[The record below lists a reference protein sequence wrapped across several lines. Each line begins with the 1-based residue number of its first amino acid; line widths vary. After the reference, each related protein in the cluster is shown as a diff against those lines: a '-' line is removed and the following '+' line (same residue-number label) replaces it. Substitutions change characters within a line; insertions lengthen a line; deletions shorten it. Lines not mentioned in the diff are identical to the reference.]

1 MFNHTFTPYM
11 DGDLNNLVP
20 QVRRDILRMVH
31 TVNSGHPGGSL
42 GCVEFFVTLY
52 KRVLKVDDNS
62 NSNDMFILS
71 NGHISPVYYSTLA
84 RSGYFKVE
92 ELDSFRKI
100 DSRLQGHPTNHDN
113 LPGINISSGSLGQGV
128 SVGLGIALSK
138 KLNNDDSLVYVLT
151 GDGELQEGQNW
162 EAFMFAAAKK
172 VDNIIVT
179 VDYNGQQI
187 DGSTKD
193 VLDIGD
199 LKSKFESFGWKVLE
213 LENGNSLDEVYST
226 LSLAKENSK
235 KGKPIVILMKTVM
248 GNGVDF
254 MMHTHEWH
262 GKAPNDE
269 QLKVALNQNPETLG
283 DY

>member
-1 MFNHTFTPYM
+1 MYNPTFTKM
-11 DGDLNNLVP
+11 MEDLNKLVT

-31 TVNSGHPGGSL
+31 AVNSGHPGGSL

-52 KRVLKVDDNS
+52 KRILNQSDSESKDL
-62 NSNDMFILS
+62 FILS
-71 NGHISPVYYSTLA
+71 NGHISPVLYSILA
-84 RSGYFKVE
+84 RTGHFDLD
-92 ELDSFRKI
+92 ELSTFRKI

-113 LPGINISSGSLGQGV
+113 LPGINISSGSLGQGL
-128 SVGLGIALSK
+128 SVGIGIGLSK
-138 KLNNDDSLVYVLT
+138 KLNNDKSLVYVLT

-162 EAFMFAAAKK
+162 EALMFGAAKE

-179 VDYNGQQI
+179 VDFNGQQI

-199 LKSKFESFGWKVLE
+199 LDKKLESFGWRVLKI
-213 LENGNSLDEVYST
+213 ENGNSLNEVFEVI
-226 LSLAKENSK
+226 SLAKK
-235 KGKPIVILMKTVM
+235 KTGKGKPVIIIMKTVM

-254 MMHTHEWH
+254 MMHTHNWH
-262 GKAPNDE
+262 GVAPNDE
-269 QLKVALNQNPETLG
+269 QLEIALSQNPETLG

>member
-1 MFNHTFTPYM
+1 MYNPTFTKM
-11 DGDLNNLVP
+11 MEDLNKLVT

-31 TVNSGHPGGSL
+31 AVNSGHPGGSL

-52 KRVLKVDDNS
+52 KRILNQSDSKSKDL
-62 NSNDMFILS
+62 FILS
-71 NGHISPVYYSTLA
+71 NGHISPVLYSILA
-84 RSGYFKVE
+84 RTGHFDLD
-92 ELDSFRKI
+92 ELSTFRKI

-113 LPGINISSGSLGQGV
+113 LPGINISSGSLGQGL
-128 SVGLGIALSK
+128 SVGIGIGLSK
-138 KLNNDDSLVYVLT
+138 KLNNDKSLVYVLT

-162 EAFMFAAAKK
+162 EALMFGAAKE

-179 VDYNGQQI
+179 VDFNGQQI

-199 LKSKFESFGWKVLE
+199 LDKKLESFGWEVLKI
-213 LENGNSLDEVYST
+213 ENGNSLNEVFEVI
-226 LSLAKENSK
+226 SLAKK
-235 KGKPIVILMKTVM
+235 KTGKGKPVIIIMKTVM

-254 MMHTHEWH
+254 MMHTHNWH
-262 GKAPNDE
+262 GVAPNDE
-269 QLKVALNQNPETLG
+269 QLEIALSQNPQTLG

>member
-1 MFNHTFTPYM
+1 MSKH
-11 DGDLNNLVP
+11 LENLVI
-20 QVRRDILRMVH
+20 QTRRDILRMVH
-31 TVNSGHPGGSL
+31 AVNSGHPGGSL

-52 KRVLKVDDNS
+52 NRIMKHDGDKNS
-62 NSNDMFILS
+62 KDMFILS

-84 RSGYFKVE
+84 RSGYFDIK
-92 ELDSFRKI
+92 ELDTFRRI
-100 DSRLQGHPTNHDN
+100 NSRLQGHPTNHDN
-113 LPGINISSGSLGQGV
+113 LPGVNISSGSLGQGL

-138 KLNNDDSLVYVLT
+138 KLNNDNSLVYVLT

-162 EAFMFAAAKK
+162 EAFMYASANK

-193 VLDIGD
+193 VLDIGN
-199 LKSKFESFGWKVLE
+199 LKLKLESFNWKVLE
-213 LENGNSLDEVYST
+213 IENGNSLDEVYQTMSE
-226 LSLAKENSK
+226 AKESSM
-235 KGKPIVILMKTVM
+235 KGKPIVILMKTIM

-254 MMHTHEWH
+254 MMHTHKWH
-262 GKAPNDE
+262 GVAPNDE
-269 QLKVALNQNPETLG
+269 QLEKALNQNPETLG

>member
-1 MFNHTFTPYM
+1 MSKS
-11 DGDLNNLVP
+11 LNNLVI
-20 QVRRDILRMVH
+20 QTRRDILRMVH
-31 TVNSGHPGGSL
+31 AVNSGHPGGSL

-52 KRVLKVDDNS
+52 NKIMQHGQDD

-84 RSGYFKVE
+84 RAGYFDLK
-92 ELDSFRKI
+92 ELGTFRKI
-100 DSRLQGHPTNHDN
+100 NSRLQGHPTNHDN
-113 LPGINISSGSLGQGV
+113 LPGVNISSGSLGQGL

-138 KLNNDDSLVYVLT
+138 KLNSDKSLVYVLT

-162 EAFMFAAAKK
+162 EALMYASANN

-199 LKSKFESFGWKVLE
+199 LKLKLEAFNWKVFE
-213 LENGNSLDEVYST
+213 IENGNSLDEVYEIMNNARKDSM
-226 LSLAKENSK
+226 
-235 KGKPIVILMKTVM
+235 KGKPIVILMKTIM

-254 MMHTHEWH
+254 MMHSHKWH
-262 GKAPNDE
+262 GIAPNDKE
-269 QLKVALNQNPETLG
+269 LKIALSQNPETLG

>member
-1 MFNHTFTPYM
+1 M
-11 DGDLNNLVP
+11 DVDLNKLVT

-52 KRVLKVDDNS
+52 KRVLKVDNNS
-62 NSNDMFILS
+62 DSNDMFILS

-84 RSGYFKVE
+84 RSGYFKVD
-92 ELDSFRKI
+92 ELDTFRKI

-213 LENGNSLDEVYST
+213 MENGNSLDEVYST

-235 KGKPIVILMKTVM
+235 KGEPIVILMKTVM

-269 QLKVALNQNPETLG
+269 QLEVALNQNPETLG

>member
-1 MFNHTFTPYM
+1 M
-11 DGDLNNLVP
+11 DVDLNKLVS

-62 NSNDMFILS
+62 DSNDMFILS

-269 QLKVALNQNPETLG
+269 QLKIALNQNPETLG

>member
-1 MFNHTFTPYM
+1 M

-31 TVNSGHPGGSL
+31 AVNSGHPGGSL

-62 NSNDMFILS
+62 DLNDMFILS

-226 LSLAKENSK
+226 LSLARENSK

>member
-1 MFNHTFTPYM
+1 MNE
-11 DGDLNNLVP
+11 DLEKLVP

-31 TVNSGHPGGSL
+31 AVNSGHPGGSL

-52 KRVLKVDDNS
+52 KRILEVENDINQK
-62 NSNDMFILS
+62 DMFILS

-84 RSGYFKVE
+84 RSGYFDLK
-92 ELDSFRKI
+92 ELDTFRKI
-100 DSRLQGHPTNHDN
+100 NSRLQGHPTNHDG

-128 SVGLGIALSK
+128 SVGLGLALSK
-138 KLNNDDSLVYVLT
+138 KLNNDSSLVYVLT

-162 EAFMFAAAKK
+162 EAFMYASANK
-172 VDNIIVT
+172 VDNIIIT

-187 DGSTKD
+187 DGSTED

-199 LKSKFESFGWKVLE
+199 LKEKFEAFGWKVLE
-213 LENGNSLDEVYST
+213 VEEGNSLDKVYET
-226 LSLAKENSK
+226 LSIAKENSK

-269 QLKVALNQNPETLG
+269 QLEIALNQNPVTLG

>member
-1 MFNHTFTPYM
+1 MSKN
-11 DGDLNNLVP
+11 LNNLVI
-20 QVRRDILRMVH
+20 QTRRDILRMVH
-31 TVNSGHPGGSL
+31 AVNSGHPGGSL

-52 KRVLKVDDNS
+52 NKIMQHGQDD

-84 RSGYFKVE
+84 RAGYFDLK
-92 ELDSFRKI
+92 ELSTFRKI
-100 DSRLQGHPTNHDN
+100 NSRLQGHPTNHDN
-113 LPGINISSGSLGQGV
+113 LPGVNISSGSLGQGL

-138 KLNNDDSLVYVLT
+138 KLNSDKSLVYVLT

-162 EAFMFAAAKK
+162 EALMYASANN

-199 LKSKFESFGWKVLE
+199 LKLKLEAFNWKVFE
-213 LENGNSLDEVYST
+213 IENGNSLDEVYEIMNNARKDSM
-226 LSLAKENSK
+226 
-235 KGKPIVILMKTVM
+235 KGKPIVILMKTIM

-254 MMHTHEWH
+254 MMNSHKWH
-262 GKAPNDE
+262 GIAPNDE
-269 QLKVALNQNPETLG
+269 ELKIALSQNPETLG

>member
-1 MFNHTFTPYM
+1 M
-11 DGDLNNLVP
+11 DGDLNNLVK

-52 KRVLKVDDNS
+52 QKVLKVDDKS
-62 NSNDMFILS
+62 DSNDMFILS

-269 QLKVALNQNPETLG
+269 QLKIALNQNPETLG

>member
-1 MFNHTFTPYM
+1 MYEE
-11 DGDLNNLVP
+11 LNKLVP

-31 TVNSGHPGGSL
+31 AVNSGHPGGSL
-42 GCVEFFVTLY
+42 GCVEYFVTLY
-52 KRVLKVDDNS
+52 KKILEVESNS
-62 NSNDMFILS
+62 NQNDMFILS

-84 RSGYFKVE
+84 RSGYFDIK
-92 ELDSFRKI
+92 ELDTFRKI
-100 DSRLQGHPTNHDN
+100 NSRLQGHPTNHDG

-138 KLNNDDSLVYVLT
+138 KLNNDPSLVYVLT

-162 EAFMFAAAKK
+162 EAFMYASANK

-187 DGSTKD
+187 DGSTDD

-199 LKSKFESFGWKVLE
+199 LKQKFESFGWKVIE
-213 LENGNSLDEVYST
+213 VEEGNSLDKIHEALT
-226 LSLAKENSK
+226 TAKENSK
-235 KGKPIVILMKTVM
+235 KEKPIVILMKTIM

-254 MMHTHEWH
+254 MMHTHKWH
-262 GKAPNDE
+262 GVAPNDD

>member
-1 MFNHTFTPYM
+1 MSKN
-11 DGDLNNLVP
+11 LNNLVI
-20 QVRRDILRMVH
+20 QTRRDILRMVH
-31 TVNSGHPGGSL
+31 AVNSGHPGGSL

-52 KRVLKVDDNS
+52 NKIMQHGQDD

-84 RSGYFKVE
+84 RAGYFDLK
-92 ELDSFRKI
+92 ELNTFRKI
-100 DSRLQGHPTNHDN
+100 NSRLQGHPTNHDN
-113 LPGINISSGSLGQGV
+113 LPGVNISSGSLGQGL

-138 KLNNDDSLVYVLT
+138 KLNSDKSLVYVLT

-162 EAFMFAAAKK
+162 EALMYASANN

-199 LKSKFESFGWKVLE
+199 LKLKLEAFNWKVFE
-213 LENGNSLDEVYST
+213 IENGNSLDEVYEIMNNARKDSM
-226 LSLAKENSK
+226 
-235 KGKPIVILMKTVM
+235 KGKPIVILMKTIM

-254 MMHTHEWH
+254 MMHSHKWH
-262 GKAPNDE
+262 GIAPNDE
-269 QLKVALNQNPETLG
+269 ELKIALSQNPETLG

>member
-1 MFNHTFTPYM
+1 M
-11 DGDLNNLVP
+11 DGDLNNLVS

-31 TVNSGHPGGSL
+31 AVNSGHPGGSL

-62 NSNDMFILS
+62 DSNDMFILS

-199 LKSKFESFGWKVLE
+199 LKSKFKSFGWKVLE
-213 LENGNSLDEVYST
+213 MENGNSLDEVYSI

-235 KGKPIVILMKTVM
+235 KGEPIVILMKTVM

-269 QLKVALNQNPETLG
+269 QLEVALNQNPETLG

>member
-1 MFNHTFTPYM
+1 MNE
-11 DGDLNNLVP
+11 DLVKLVP

-52 KRVLKVDDNS
+52 KRILEFENDS
-62 NSNDMFILS
+62 NQKDMFILS

-84 RSGYFKVE
+84 RSGYFDLK
-92 ELDSFRKI
+92 ELETFRKI
-100 DSRLQGHPTNHDN
+100 NSRLQGHPTNHDG

-128 SVGLGIALSK
+128 SVGLGLALSK
-138 KLNNDDSLVYVLT
+138 KLNNDPSLVYVLT

-162 EAFMFAAAKK
+162 EAFMYASANK

-187 DGSTKD
+187 DGSTED
-193 VLDIGD
+193 VLDIGN
-199 LKSKFESFGWKVLE
+199 LKQKFEAFGWKVLE
-213 LENGNSLDEVYST
+213 VEKGNSLDKVYEI
-226 LSLAKENSK
+226 LSIAKENSK

-262 GKAPNDE
+262 GKAPNDD
-269 QLKVALNQNPETLG
+269 QLKIALNQNPETLG

>member
-1 MFNHTFTPYM
+1 MSKS
-11 DGDLNNLVP
+11 LNNLVI
-20 QVRRDILRMVH
+20 QTRRDILRMVH
-31 TVNSGHPGGSL
+31 AVNSGHPGGSL

-52 KRVLKVDDNS
+52 NKIMQHGQDD

-84 RSGYFKVE
+84 RAGYFDLK
-92 ELDSFRKI
+92 ELSTFRKI
-100 DSRLQGHPTNHDN
+100 NSRLQGHPTNHDN
-113 LPGINISSGSLGQGV
+113 LPGVNISSGSLGQGL

-138 KLNNDDSLVYVLT
+138 KLNSDKSLVYVLT

-162 EAFMFAAAKK
+162 EALMYASANN

-199 LKSKFESFGWKVLE
+199 LKLKLEAFNWKVFE
-213 LENGNSLDEVYST
+213 IENGNSLDEVYEIMNNARKDSM
-226 LSLAKENSK
+226 
-235 KGKPIVILMKTVM
+235 KGKPIVILMKTIM

-254 MMHTHEWH
+254 MMNSHKWH
-262 GKAPNDE
+262 GIAPNDE
-269 QLKVALNQNPETLG
+269 ELKIALSQNPETLG

>member
-1 MFNHTFTPYM
+1 MSK
-11 DGDLNNLVP
+11 DLDNLVV
-20 QVRRDILRMVH
+20 QTRRDILRMVH
-31 TVNSGHPGGSL
+31 AVNSGHPGGSL

-52 KRVLKVDDNS
+52 NRIMKHDDENDS
-62 NSNDMFILS
+62 KDMFILS

-84 RSGYFKVE
+84 RSGYFDIK
-92 ELDSFRKI
+92 ELGTFRKI
-100 DSRLQGHPTNHDN
+100 NSRLQGHPTNHDD
-113 LPGINISSGSLGQGV
+113 LPGVNISSGSLGQGL

-138 KLNNDDSLVYVLT
+138 KLNNDNSLVYVLT

-162 EAFMFAAAKK
+162 EAFMFASANK

-193 VLDIGD
+193 VLDIGN
-199 LKSKFESFGWKVLE
+199 LKLKLESFNWKVLE
-213 LENGNSLDEVYST
+213 IENGNSLDEVYEIMSE
-226 LSLAKENSK
+226 AKKSSMN
-235 KGKPIVILMKTVM
+235 GNPIVILMKTIM

-254 MMHTHEWH
+254 MMHTHKWH
-262 GKAPNDE
+262 GIAPNDKE
-269 QLKVALNQNPETLG
+269 LEDALNQNPETLG

>member
-1 MFNHTFTPYM
+1 
-11 DGDLNNLVP
+11 
-20 QVRRDILRMVH
+20 MVH
-31 TVNSGHPGGSL
+31 AVNSGHPGGSL

-52 KRVLKVDDNS
+52 NKIMQHGQDD

-84 RSGYFKVE
+84 RAGYFDLK
-92 ELDSFRKI
+92 ELSTFRKI
-100 DSRLQGHPTNHDN
+100 NSRLQGHPTNHDN
-113 LPGINISSGSLGQGV
+113 LPGVNISSGSLGQGL

-138 KLNNDDSLVYVLT
+138 KLNSDKSLVYVLT

-162 EAFMFAAAKK
+162 EALMYASANN

-199 LKSKFESFGWKVLE
+199 LKLKLEAFNWKVFE
-213 LENGNSLDEVYST
+213 IENGNSLDEVYEIMNNARKDSM
-226 LSLAKENSK
+226 
-235 KGKPIVILMKTVM
+235 KGKPIVILMKTIM

-254 MMHTHEWH
+254 MMHSHKWH
-262 GKAPNDE
+262 GIAPNDE
-269 QLKVALNQNPETLG
+269 ELKIALSQNPETLG

>member
-1 MFNHTFTPYM
+1 MYNPTFTKM
-11 DGDLNNLVP
+11 IEDLERLVT

-31 TVNSGHPGGSL
+31 AVNSGHPGGSL

-52 KRVLKVDDNS
+52 KRILNQSDLKSKDL
-62 NSNDMFILS
+62 FILS
-71 NGHISPVYYSTLA
+71 NGHISPVLYSILA
-84 RSGYFKVE
+84 RTGHFDLD
-92 ELDSFRKI
+92 ELSTFRKI

-113 LPGINISSGSLGQGV
+113 LPGINISSGSLGQGL
-128 SVGLGIALSK
+128 SVGIGIGLSK
-138 KLNNDDSLVYVLT
+138 KLNGDKSLVYVLT

-162 EAFMFAAAKK
+162 EALMFGAAKK

-199 LKSKFESFGWKVLE
+199 LDKKLESFGWEVLKI
-213 LENGNSLDEVYST
+213 ENGNSLNEVFEVIS
-226 LSLAKENSK
+226 SAKEKTGN
-235 KGKPIVILMKTVM
+235 GKPVIIIMKTIM

-254 MMHTHEWH
+254 MMHTHNWH
-262 GKAPNDE
+262 GVAPNDE
-269 QLKVALNQNPETLG
+269 QLEVALNQNPETLG

>member
-1 MFNHTFTPYM
+1 ME
-11 DGDLNNLVP
+11 GDLNNLVP

-62 NSNDMFILS
+62 DSNDMFILS

-269 QLKVALNQNPETLG
+269 QLKIALNQNPETLG

>member
-1 MFNHTFTPYM
+1 MSKS
-11 DGDLNNLVP
+11 LNNLVI
-20 QVRRDILRMVH
+20 QTRRDILRMVH
-31 TVNSGHPGGSL
+31 AVNSGHPGGSL

-52 KRVLKVDDNS
+52 NKIMQHGQDD

-84 RSGYFKVE
+84 RAGYFDLK
-92 ELDSFRKI
+92 ELGTFRKI
-100 DSRLQGHPTNHDN
+100 NSRLQGHPTNHDN
-113 LPGINISSGSLGQGV
+113 LPGVNISSGSLGQGL

-138 KLNNDDSLVYVLT
+138 KLNNDRSLVFVLT

-162 EAFMFAAAKK
+162 EAFMFASAKNI
-172 VDNIIVT
+172 DNIIVT

-193 VLDIGD
+193 VLDIGN
-199 LKSKFESFGWKVLE
+199 LKGKLESFDWKVLE
-213 LENGNSLDEVYST
+213 IENGNSLNEVYEVLSEAKKNT
-226 LSLAKENSK
+226 L
-235 KGKPIVILMKTVM
+235 KGKPIAILMKTIM

-254 MMHTHEWH
+254 MMHTHKWH
-262 GKAPNDE
+262 GIAPNDE
-269 QLKVALNQNPETLG
+269 QLNNALNQNPETLG

>member
-1 MFNHTFTPYM
+1 MNE
-11 DGDLNNLVP
+11 DLVKLVP

-31 TVNSGHPGGSL
+31 AVNSGHPGGSL

-52 KRVLKVDDNS
+52 KRILEVENDS
-62 NSNDMFILS
+62 NQKDMFILS

-84 RSGYFKVE
+84 RSGYFDLK
-92 ELDSFRKI
+92 ELETFRKI
-100 DSRLQGHPTNHDN
+100 NSRLQGHPTNHDG

-128 SVGLGIALSK
+128 SVGLGLALSK
-138 KLNNDDSLVYVLT
+138 KLNNDHSLVYVLT

-162 EAFMFAAAKK
+162 EAFMYASANK

-187 DGSTKD
+187 DGSTED
-193 VLDIGD
+193 VLDIGN
-199 LKSKFESFGWKVLE
+199 LKQKFEAFGWKVLE
-213 LENGNSLDEVYST
+213 VEKGNSLDKVYEI
-226 LSLAKENSK
+226 LSIAKENSK

-262 GKAPNDE
+262 GKAPNDD
-269 QLKVALNQNPETLG
+269 QLKIALNQNPETLG

>member
-1 MFNHTFTPYM
+1 MSKH
-11 DGDLNNLVP
+11 LENLVI
-20 QVRRDILRMVH
+20 QTRRDILRMVH
-31 TVNSGHPGGSL
+31 AVNSGHPGGSL

-52 KRVLKVDDNS
+52 NRIMNFGDDS
-62 NSNDMFILS
+62 NSNDIFILS

-84 RSGYFKVE
+84 RSGYFDIK
-92 ELDSFRKI
+92 ELDTFRKI
-100 DSRLQGHPTNHDN
+100 NSRLQGHPTNHDN
-113 LPGINISSGSLGQGV
+113 LPGVNISSGSLGQGL

-138 KLNNDDSLVYVLT
+138 KLNNDTSIVYVLT

-162 EAFMFAAAKK
+162 EAFMYASANK

-193 VLDIGD
+193 VLDIGN
-199 LKSKFESFGWKVLE
+199 LKLKLESFNWKVLE
-213 LENGNSLDEVYST
+213 IKNGNSLDEVYEIMT
-226 LSLAKENSK
+226 EAKKSSMN
-235 KGKPIVILMKTVM
+235 GKPIVILMKTIM

-254 MMHTHEWH
+254 MMHTHKWH
-262 GKAPNDE
+262 GVAPNDD
-269 QLKVALNQNPETLG
+269 QLEEALKQNPETLG

>member
-1 MFNHTFTPYM
+1 MNESL
-11 DGDLNNLVP
+11 DKLVF

-52 KRVLKVDDNS
+52 RRILEVDVKS
-62 NSNDMFILS
+62 VSNDMFILS

-84 RSGYFKVE
+84 RSGYFDIK
-92 ELDSFRKI
+92 ELDTFRKI

-138 KLNNDDSLVYVLT
+138 KLNNDDSLVFVLT

-162 EAFMFAAAKK
+162 EAFMFASAKK

-187 DGSTKD
+187 DGSTED
-193 VLDIGD
+193 VLDIGN
-199 LKSKFESFGWKVLE
+199 LNSKFESFGWLVLE
-213 LENGNSLDEVYST
+213 VEDGNSLDEVYSK
-226 LSLAKENSK
+226 LIMAKEKSR
-235 KGKPIVILMKTVM
+235 KGKPIVILLKTVM

>member
-1 MFNHTFTPYM
+1 MSKK
-11 DGDLNNLVP
+11 LNNLVI
-20 QVRRDILRMVH
+20 QTRRDILRMVH
-31 TVNSGHPGGSL
+31 AVNSGHPGGSL

-52 KRVLKVDDNS
+52 NKIMQHGQDD

-84 RSGYFKVE
+84 RAGYFDLK
-92 ELDSFRKI
+92 ELSTFRKI
-100 DSRLQGHPTNHDN
+100 NSRLQGHPTNHDN
-113 LPGINISSGSLGQGV
+113 LPGVNISSGSLGQGL

-138 KLNNDDSLVYVLT
+138 KLNSDKSLVYVLT

-162 EAFMFAAAKK
+162 EALMYASANN

-199 LKSKFESFGWKVLE
+199 LKLKLEAFNWKVFE
-213 LENGNSLDEVYST
+213 IENGNSLDEVYEIMYNARKDSM
-226 LSLAKENSK
+226 
-235 KGKPIVILMKTVM
+235 KGKPIVILMKTIM

-254 MMHTHEWH
+254 MMHSHKWH
-262 GKAPNDE
+262 GIAPNDE
-269 QLKVALNQNPETLG
+269 ELKIALSQNPETLG

>member
-1 MFNHTFTPYM
+1 MIRE
-11 DGDLNNLVP
+11 DLDNLVI
-20 QVRRDILRMVH
+20 QTRRDILRMVH
-31 TVNSGHPGGSL
+31 AVNSGHPGGSL

-52 KRVLKVDDNS
+52 NRIMKHDGDN

-84 RSGYFKVE
+84 RFGYFDIK
-92 ELDSFRKI
+92 ELGTFRKI
-100 DSRLQGHPTNHDN
+100 NSRLQGHPTNHDN
-113 LPGINISSGSLGQGV
+113 LPGINISSGSLGQGL

-162 EAFMFAAAKK
+162 EAFMYASANK

-187 DGSTKD
+187 DGSTED

-199 LKSKFESFGWKVLE
+199 LKLKLESFNWKVLE
-213 LENGNSLDEVYST
+213 IENGNSLDEVYRIMSE
-226 LSLAKENSK
+226 AKKISM
-235 KGKPIVILMKTVM
+235 KGKPIVILMKTIM

-254 MMHTHEWH
+254 MMHTHKWH
-262 GKAPNDE
+262 GVAPDDE
-269 QLKVALNQNPETLG
+269 QLEKALKQNPETLG